1 MSEAPETEL
10 PEHGNDPFRTRC
22 AMLVS
27 CLAMCLAI
35 ASLGGNN
42 ASKAVSYTHLTLPTK
57 RIV

>member
-1 MSEAPETEL
+1 MSEMPETEL

-27 CLAMCLAI
+27 LLAMCLAI

-42 ASKAVSYTHLTLPTK
+42 ASNKGAMG
-57 RIV
+57 